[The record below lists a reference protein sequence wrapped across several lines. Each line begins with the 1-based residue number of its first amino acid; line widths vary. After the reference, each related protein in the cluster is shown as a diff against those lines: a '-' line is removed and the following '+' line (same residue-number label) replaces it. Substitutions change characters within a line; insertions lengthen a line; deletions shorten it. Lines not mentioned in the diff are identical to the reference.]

1 MLKPFH
7 IGPYLISTPVALAP
21 MAGVTDRPFRQLCR
35 QWGAG
40 HVVSEM
46 VASDVRLWSSR
57 KSATR
62 LDYTGE
68 PEPRTVQIVG
78 YDPAMMAEA
87 ARACVDL
94 GAQIVDI
101 NMGCPAKK
109 VCNRLAGSA
118 LLQDEGLVADI
129 LGNVVNAVPV
139 PVTLKTRTGWNP
151 DNRNGVRI
159 ARIAEDC
166 GIQMLVMHGR
176 TRADKYTGQAEYDT
190 LAAVKQAV
198 RIPVLANGDIDSP
211 EKAEKV
217 LVRTGC
223 DGIMIGRGA
232 HGRPWIF
239 RDIIHFLRTREHL
252 PPPTRAETATVIQG
266 HLEALYAFYGEFQG
280 LRFARKHFGW
290 YTEHFPVVTR
300 PDAASLSGDI
310 GKVLSRHFNKLET
323 PAQQL
328 AFVHEAL
335 GRDQEDRDEPQGNF
349 GLLIEGEVRAA

>member
-1 MLKPFH
+1 MLTPVT
-7 IGPYLISTPVALAP
+7 IGPYTLNTPIALAP

-46 VASDVRLWSSR
+46 VVSDTRLWNSR
-57 KSATR
+57 KSSTR

-68 PEPRTVQIVG
+68 PAPRTVQIVG
-78 YDPAMMAEA
+78 YDATMMAEA

-118 LLQDEGLVADI
+118 LMQDEGLVAEI
-129 LGNVVNAVPV
+129 LAAVVGAVNV
-139 PVTLKTRTGWNP
+139 PVTLKTRTGW
-151 DNRNGVRI
+151 DREHRNGVRI

-166 GIQMLVMHGR
+166 GIQLLVMHGR
-176 TRADKYTGQAEYDT
+176 TRADKYMGSAEYDT
-190 LAAVKQAV
+190 IAAVKQSV
-198 RIPVLANGDIDSP
+198 QIPVFANGDIDSA
-211 EKAEKV
+211 EKAEMV

-239 RDIIHFLRTREHL
+239 REIIHFLRTREHL
-252 PPPTRAETATVIQG
+252 PSPSPDEVRNTILG
-266 HLEALYAFYGEFQG
+266 HLEDLYAFYGEFQG
-280 LRFARKHFGW
+280 LRFARKHMGR
-290 YTEHFPVVTR
+290 YAAYL
-300 PDAASLSGDI
+300 PDGAAM
-310 GKVLSRHFNKLET
+310 SRFFNKLESSD
-323 PAQQL
+323 QQL
-328 AFVHEAL
+328 AFARDYF
-335 GRDQEDRDEPQGNF
+335 GRLAN
-349 GLLIEGEVRAA
+349 GEVRAA

>member
-1 MLKPFH
+1 MLKPFR

-57 KSATR
+57 KSSTR
-62 LDYTGE
+62 LDYSGE

-78 YDPAMMAEA
+78 YDAQMMAEA
-87 ARACVDL
+87 ARACVAL

-118 LLQDEGLVADI
+118 LMQDEKLVAEI
-129 LGNVVNAVPV
+129 LSNVVAAVNV
-139 PVTLKTRTGWNP
+139 PVTLKTRTGWSP
-151 DNRNGVRI
+151 ENRNGVKI

-176 TRADKYTGQAEYDT
+176 TRSDKYMGEAEYDT
-190 LAAVKQAV
+190 IAAVKQAV
-198 RIPVLANGDIDSP
+198 QIPVLANGDISTP

-217 LVRTGC
+217 LVHTGC
-223 DGIMIGRGA
+223 DGIMAGRGA

-239 RDIIHFLRTREHL
+239 RDIIHFLSTREHL
-252 PPPTRAETATVIQG
+252 PPPSCAEVATVIEE

-290 YTEHFPVVTR
+290 YTEHFTHTTR
-300 PDAASLSGDI
+300 PEAAA
-310 GKVLSRHFNKLET
+310 LSRHFNKLDT
-323 PAQQL
+323 PALQL
-328 AFVHEAL
+328 AFVRDSLHES
-335 GRDQEDRDEPQGNF
+335 F
-349 GLLIEGEVRAA
+349 GSLIEGEVRAA

>member
-1 MLKPFH
+1 MLTPVT
-7 IGPYLISTPVALAP
+7 IGPYTLNTPIALAP

-46 VASDVRLWSSR
+46 VVSDTRLWNSR
-57 KSATR
+57 KSSTR

-68 PEPRTVQIVG
+68 PSPRTVQIVG
-78 YDPAMMAEA
+78 YDATMMAEA

-118 LLQDEGLVADI
+118 LMQDEGLVAEI
-129 LGNVVNAVPV
+129 LAAVVSAVNV
-139 PVTLKTRTGWNP
+139 PVTLKTRTGW
-151 DNRNGVRI
+151 DREHRNGVRI

-166 GIQMLVMHGR
+166 GIQLLVMHGR
-176 TRADKYTGQAEYDT
+176 TRADKYMGAAEYDT
-190 LAAVKQAV
+190 IAAVKQSV
-198 RIPVLANGDIDSP
+198 QIPVFANGDIDSA
-211 EKAEKV
+211 EKAEMV

-239 RDIIHFLRTREHL
+239 REIIHFLRTREHL
-252 PPPTRAETATVIQG
+252 PSPSPDEVRNTILG
-266 HLEALYAFYGEFQG
+266 HLEDLYAFYGEFQG
-280 LRFARKHFGW
+280 LRFARKHMGW
-290 YTEHFPVVTR
+290 YAAYL
-300 PDAASLSGDI
+300 PDGAAM
-310 GKVLSRHFNKLET
+310 SRFFNKLESSD
-323 PAQQL
+323 QQL
-328 AFVHEAL
+328 AFARDYF
-335 GRDQEDRDEPQGNF
+335 GRLAN
-349 GLLIEGEVRAA
+349 GEVRAA

>member
-1 MLKPFH
+1 MLKPITLGSH
-7 IGPYLISTPVALAP
+7 TLETPVALAP

-35 QWGAG
+35 RWGAG

-78 YDPAMMAEA
+78 YDPQMMAEA
-87 ARACVDL
+87 ARACLDL
-94 GAQIVDI
+94 GAQIIDI

-118 LLQDEGLVADI
+118 LMQDEALVARI
-129 LGNVVNAVPV
+129 LAAVVGAVNV

-151 DNRNGVRI
+151 DNRNGVQI

-176 TRADKYTGQAEYDT
+176 TRADKYMGEAEYET
-190 LAAVKQAV
+190 IAKVKQAV
-198 RIPVLANGDIDSP
+198 SIPVLANGDIDTP
-211 EKAEKV
+211 EKAENV

-239 RDIIHFLRTREHL
+239 RDIIHFLRTRELL
-252 PPPTRAETATVIQG
+252 PAPAPGETALIIQG
-266 HLEALYAFYGEFQG
+266 HLEDLYAFYGDLQG

-290 YTEHFPVVTR
+290 YVESFPEG
-300 PDAASLSGDI
+300 AAISRRFNSLES
-310 GKVLSRHFNKLET
+310 
-323 PAQQL
+323 PALQL
-328 AFVHEAL
+328 AFV
-335 GRDQEDRDEPQGNF
+335 RDCF
-349 GLLIEGEVRAA
+349 GHLIEGEVRAA

>member
-1 MLKPFH
+1 MLKPFFL
-7 IGPYLISTPVALAP
+7 GPHLISTPVALAP
-21 MAGVTDRPFRQLCR
+21 MVGVTDSPFRQLCR
-35 QWGAG
+35 EWGAG

-46 VASDVRLWSSR
+46 VASDIRLWQSR
-57 KSATR
+57 KSSTR
-62 LDYTGE
+62 LDYSDE
-68 PEPRTVQIVG
+68 SEPRTVQIVG
-78 YDPAMMAEA
+78 YDPQMMAEA

-118 LLQDEGLVADI
+118 LLQDEALVAGI
-129 LGNVVNAVPV
+129 LASVVNAVSV

-151 DNRNGVRI
+151 DNRNGVQI

-176 TRADKYTGQAEYDT
+176 TRADKYMGEAEYDT
-190 LAAVKQAV
+190 IATVKQSV
-198 RIPVLANGDIDSP
+198 QIPVLANGDIDSA
-211 EKAEKV
+211 EKAEMV

-232 HGRPWIF
+232 HGQPWIF

-252 PPPTRAETATVIQG
+252 SPPSISETALIIQG
-266 HLEALYAFYGEFQG
+266 HLEALYAFYGELQG

-290 YTEHFPVVTR
+290 YVEQLPQHLLPNIAT
-300 PDAASLSGDI
+300 G
-310 GKVLSRHFNKLET
+310 SRHFNKLES

-328 AFVHEAL
+328 AFVREF
-335 GRDQEDRDEPQGNF
+335 F
-349 GLLIEGEVRAA
+349 GQLIDGKVRAA

>member
-1 MLKPFH
+1 MLKPYH
-7 IGPYLISTPVALAP
+7 LGPHLISTPVALAP

-35 QWGAG
+35 SWGAG

-46 VASDVRLWSSR
+46 VASDTRLWKSR
-57 KSATR
+57 KSASR
-62 LDYTGE
+62 LDYHGE

-78 YDPAMMAEA
+78 YDAQMMADA
-87 ARACVDL
+87 ARACVDH

-118 LLQDEGLVADI
+118 LMQDEKLVAEI
-129 LGNVVNAVPV
+129 LTTVVNAVDV

-151 DNRNGVRI
+151 ENRNGVRI
-159 ARIAEDC
+159 ARIAEDA

-176 TRADKYTGQAEYDT
+176 TRADKYMGCAEYDT
-190 LAAVKQAV
+190 IAAVKQSV

-211 EKAEKV
+211 EKAQMV

-223 DGIMIGRGA
+223 DGIMVGRGA

-239 RDIIHFLRTREHL
+239 RDIIHFLRTHEHL
-252 PPPTRAETATVIQG
+252 PPPSFSETASIIQG
-266 HLEALYAFYGEFQG
+266 HLEDLYEFYGDLQG

-290 YTEHFPVVTR
+290 YVEHLPGG
-300 PDAASLSGDI
+300 AAVSRRFNSLES
-310 GKVLSRHFNKLET
+310 
-323 PAQQL
+323 PAMQL
-328 AFVHEAL
+328 AFV
-335 GRDQEDRDEPQGNF
+335 RDSF
-349 GLLIEGEVRAA
+349 GQLIEGEVRAA

>member
-1 MLKPFH
+1 MLKPLTL
-7 IGPYLISTPVALAP
+7 GPYTLTTPVALAP

-35 QWGAG
+35 RWGAG

-46 VASDVRLWSSR
+46 VASDTRLWTSR
-57 KSATR
+57 KSASR
-62 LDYTGE
+62 LDYHGE

-78 YDPAMMAEA
+78 YDAGMMADA
-87 ARACVDL
+87 ARAAVDH
-94 GAQIVDI
+94 GAQIIDI

-118 LLQDEGLVADI
+118 LLQDEALVAQI
-129 LGNVVNAVPV
+129 LAAVVGAVTV

-151 DNRNGVRI
+151 ENRNGVQI
-159 ARIAEDC
+159 ARIAEDS
-166 GIQMLVMHGR
+166 GIQLLVMHGR
-176 TRADKYTGQAEYDT
+176 TRADKYMGEAEYDT
-190 LAAVKQAV
+190 IAEVKQAV

-252 PPPTRAETATVIQG
+252 PPPSRSETASIILG
-266 HLEALYAFYGEFQG
+266 HLEDLYAFYGDLQG

-290 YTEHFPVVTR
+290 YVESLPEG
-300 PDAASLSGDI
+300 AAISRRFNSLDSPAMQLEF
-310 GKVLSRHFNKLET
+310 VRHC
-323 PAQQL
+323 
-328 AFVHEAL
+328 
-335 GRDQEDRDEPQGNF
+335 F
-349 GLLIEGEVRAA
+349 GQLIEGEVRAA

>member
-1 MLKPFH
+1 MLKPFS
-7 IGPYLISTPVALAP
+7 IGSHLVSTPVALAP
-21 MAGVTDRPFRQLCR
+21 MVGVTDSPFRQLCR
-35 QWGAG
+35 EWGAG
-40 HVVSEM
+40 HAVSEM

-57 KSATR
+57 KSSTR
-62 LDYTGE
+62 LDYSDE
-68 PEPRTVQIVG
+68 KEPRTVQIVG
-78 YDPAMMAEA
+78 YDPHMMAEA

-118 LLQDEGLVADI
+118 LLQDEALVAEI
-129 LGNVVNAVPV
+129 LASVVNAVAI
-139 PVTLKTRTGWNP
+139 PVTLKTRTGW
-151 DNRNGVRI
+151 DAEHRNGVQI

-176 TRADKYTGQAEYDT
+176 TRADKYMGEAEYDT
-190 LAAVKQAV
+190 IAAVKQAIH
-198 RIPVLANGDIDSP
+198 IPVLANGDIDSA

-232 HGRPWIF
+232 HGQPWIF

-252 PPPTRAETATVIQG
+252 PPPSLMETALTIQG
-266 HLEALYAFYGEFQG
+266 HLEALYAFYGELQG

-290 YTEHFPVVTR
+290 YVEQLPQHCIPNIAT
-300 PDAASLSGDI
+300 G
-310 GKVLSRHFNKLET
+310 SRHFNKLES

-328 AFVHEAL
+328 AFV
-335 GRDQEDRDEPQGNF
+335 RDFF
-349 GLLIEGEVRAA
+349 GQLIEGEVRAA

>member
-7 IGPYLISTPVALAP
+7 IGPYRIDTPLALAP
-21 MAGVTDRPFRQLCR
+21 MAGVTDRPFRQLCK

-46 VASDVRLWSSR
+46 VASDVRLWNSR
-57 KSATR
+57 KSASR
-62 LDYTGE
+62 LDGYSQSAMGE

-78 YDPAMMAEA
+78 YDAQMMAEA
-87 ARACVDL
+87 ARACVEL

-118 LLQDEGLVADI
+118 LLQDEKLVAEI
-129 LGNVVNAVPV
+129 LTSVVAAVGV

-151 DNRNGVRI
+151 ENRNGVRI

-176 TRADKYTGQAEYDT
+176 TRADKYMGAAEYDT
-190 LAAVKQAV
+190 IAAVKQAV
-198 RIPVLANGDIDSP
+198 HIPVLANGDIDSP

-217 LVRTGC
+217 LVHTGC
-223 DGIMIGRGA
+223 DGIMAGRGA

-239 RDIIHFLRTREHL
+239 RDTIHFLSTREHL
-252 PPPTRAETATVIQG
+252 PPPSCAEVATVIQG

-290 YTEHFPVVTR
+290 YTEHFPHTTQ
-300 PDAASLSGDI
+300 PEAAA
-310 GKVLSRHFNKLET
+310 LSRHFNKLET
-323 PAQQL
+323 PAQQQ
-328 AFVHEAL
+328 AFV
-335 GRDQEDRDEPQGNF
+335 RDSLQESF